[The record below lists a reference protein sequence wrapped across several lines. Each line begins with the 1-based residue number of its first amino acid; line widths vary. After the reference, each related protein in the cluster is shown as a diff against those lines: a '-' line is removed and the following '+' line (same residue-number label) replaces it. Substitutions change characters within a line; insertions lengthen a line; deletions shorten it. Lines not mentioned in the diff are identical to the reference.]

1 MIHCTEHLD
10 FRHCTLL
17 VINDPSIRKNGQ
29 IANLLM
35 FFFCFFHNFFR
46 LMADL
51 TTPLE
56 CLFANMEG
64 ASEEGTYAIYE
75 LKQHLSD
82 IKTVFLDPKIAK
94 TVLTHM
100 TRLLE
105 KG

>member
-1 MIHCTEHLD
+1 MIHCTERLD

-17 VINDPSIRKNGQ
+17 FITDPSIQKNGQ

-35 FFFCFFHNFFR
+35 VFFLFFR

-56 CLFANMEG
+56 CLFANPNMEG
-64 ASEEGTYAIYE
+64 TSEEGTYAIYE